1 MGPLRSAP
9 VQRLSSIAVS
19 GVALVLGSLLTSCDT
34 GDGTTLQEPVAPT
47 TTMPIDTAPLPSL
60 PLNDTVLP
68 GSEVPGDPTS
78 TVDVANDTE
87 IDDTGSGDIQFD
99 DITEVETFSV
109 VAPWTDG
116 DPVNPTHTCDG
127 AGVAPDIAWTGVP
140 DGTVELALS
149 LVDESNLVDG
159 QPFVHWVVAG
169 IDPTVGQLVP
179 DDFPPGAFEAINSS
193 GDVGY
198 STPCPDPGTTGVY
211 VLRLFAAG
219 QQVDAFFET
228 PAADV
233 LDNIEAVSFGVASLS
248 GTVTR

>member
-1 MGPLRSAP
+1 VR
-9 VQRLSSIAVS
+9 RLSTIAVP
-19 GVALVLGSLLTSCDT
+19 VMTLVLGSLLSACDT

-47 TTMPIDTAPLPSL
+47 TTAPIDTAPLPSL
-60 PLNDTVLP
+60 PLTDAVLP
-68 GSEVPGDPTS
+68 GSDDPTS

-87 IDDTGSGDIQFD
+87 VDDAESGDIEFD
-99 DITEVETFSV
+99 DITDVDTFSV
-109 VAPWTDG
+109 IAPWTDG
-116 DPVNPTHTCDG
+116 DPLNPTHTCDG

-140 DGTVELALS
+140 DGTAELALS
-149 LVDESNLVDG
+149 LVDESNLIDG

-169 IDPTVGQLVP
+169 IDPAVGQLVP

-219 QQVDAFFET
+219 QQVEAFFET
-228 PAADV
+228 PAAEV